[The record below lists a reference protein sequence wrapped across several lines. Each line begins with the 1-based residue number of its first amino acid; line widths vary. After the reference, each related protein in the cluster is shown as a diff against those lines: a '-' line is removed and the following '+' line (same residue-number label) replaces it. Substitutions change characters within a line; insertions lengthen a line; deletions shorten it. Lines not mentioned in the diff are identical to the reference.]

1 MKQGRIIKLIGG
13 IYTVVDESGQTI
25 NLKPI
30 GLFRYQ
36 KIDPKVGD
44 FVRFDE
50 DAIKEVMP
58 RTNDLVRPSI
68 ANVDQALLVA
78 SAKRP
83 DFSTLLLDKFL
94 ALVEYHGV
102 RPVII
107 VSKVDL
113 LDDAE
118 RQRLE
123 NVLSYYAKYFEVILF
138 STKTGEGRE
147 MIENAVYGKV
157 NVLTGQTGAGKSSLL
172 NVLDPSLDLAT
183 DDISEALGRGKHTT
197 RHTELIPLFGG
208 WIADT
213 PGFSKLDFT
222 GMEDV
227 MLKDCYPDFLERSD
241 HCRFHGCLHVS
252 EPGCAVKDSLSTG
265 EIPEERYQNY
275 RKLLEEVRAIPKRY

>member
-1 MKQGRIIKLIGG
+1 
-13 IYTVVDESGQTI
+13 
-25 NLKPI
+25 
-30 GLFRYQ
+30 
-36 KIDPKVGD
+36 
-44 FVRFDE
+44 
-50 DAIKEVMP
+50 
-58 RTNDLVRPSI
+58 
-68 ANVDQALLVA
+68 
-78 SAKRP
+78 
-83 DFSTLLLDKFL
+83 
-94 ALVEYHGV
+94 
-102 RPVII
+102 
-107 VSKVDL
+107 
-113 LDDAE
+113 
-118 RQRLE
+118 
-123 NVLSYYAKYFEVILF
+123 
-138 STKTGEGRE
+138 

-172 NVLDPSLDLAT
+172 NLLDPSLDLAT
-183 DDISEALGRGKHTT
+183 DEISEALGRGKHTT